1 MDLSVVCYLP
11 SLVLRPNLGM
21 RLISISLPFVIY
33 LFNVI
38 ILLMQILLLSSLA
51 ELVTVG
57 L

>member
-11 SLVLRPNLGM
+11 SLVLRPNLGT
-21 RLISISLPFVIY
+21 RLISIFLPFVIY
-33 LFNVI
+33 LSNV
-38 ILLMQILLLSSLA
+38 ILLMQILLLSSLV

>member
-11 SLVLRPNLGM
+11 SLVLRPNLGT

-33 LFNVI
+33 LSNVI
-38 ILLMQILLLSSLA
+38 ILLMQILLLSSLV